1 MNDGVLVIV
10 GDMEETAMKRFLQR
24 NLQGFK
30 TEPMSS
36 ARIRLPYQPIS
47 GWTTHIVDGRR
58 QSLDVAMSVP
68 VAFTAGNY
76 MAMKVAASALE
87 NELARRFVG
96 TGASVRV
103 FSEFSGYPQER
114 VNFLVSVTDL
124 DIDSL
129 PLDETG
135 RDPLVLL
142 YDVRAVLSDMSAA
155 PLPDDRIAVCRDMVK
170 NMILSLQNDPEY
182 WTDMVRARFAYGKDL
197 NTGYAEKVDSVQAEK
212 VREIISGLASA
223 GRVEYI
229 VR

>member
-1 MNDGVLVIV
+1 M
-10 GDMEETAMKRFLQR
+10 
-24 NLQGFK
+24 
-30 TEPMSS
+30 
-36 ARIRLPYQPIS
+36 
-47 GWTTHIVDGRR
+47 
-58 QSLDVAMSVP
+58 
-68 VAFTAGNY
+68 
-76 MAMKVAASALE
+76 
-87 NELARRFVG
+87 
-96 TGASVRV
+96 
-103 FSEFSGYPQER
+103 
-114 VNFLVSVTDL
+114 SVTDL
-124 DIDSL
+124 DIDTL

-142 YDVRAVLSDMSAA
+142 YDVRAVLSDMSSA

-170 NMILSLQNDPEY
+170 SMILSLQNDPEY